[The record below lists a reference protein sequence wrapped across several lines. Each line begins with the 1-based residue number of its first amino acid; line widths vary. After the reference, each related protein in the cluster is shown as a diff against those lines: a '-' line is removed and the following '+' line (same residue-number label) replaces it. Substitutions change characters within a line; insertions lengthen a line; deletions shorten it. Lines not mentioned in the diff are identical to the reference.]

1 MTRRNRKIDPYAA
14 VLFAFVVI
22 GRTFF
27 TSKIFMATLVTGADE
42 IGTIASAAYFAG
54 CDWTEV
60 MADSIYYGFGYS
72 MLLAPVFRLFREPSA
87 IHQALLFSNNV
98 LIGLCGVLGY
108 GILTRFFGMKNR
120 ISAVLTAAIMV
131 LFFPLSFNGNLF
143 INETML
149 SLLVLVVL
157 FLMLW
162 LNGLKKGWK
171 KNIGT
176 VLLSVVLCYSLLV
189 HTRSLV
195 FIAVTIA
202 VIACMFWFTRQCM
215 VNAFIFVPCLAVGGM
230 LSQACIKAVQRRLWS
245 VEAGNTSE
253 LANTAEYLTASML
266 ENVKGLFSYTGIKL
280 YLMEILGQIYTMTV
294 LTYGINIIAFVGSII
309 FLRSFIK
316 KRNKELNVMITV
328 IFSVMGVTVTMAASS
343 LAALNVVQKH
353 VDAGTVSKWF
363 LYNRYWSIYMLPVI
377 LLGGYF
383 LAHYRRLVIKLFAPC
398 LGLLLFLVF
407 LFNGY
412 LGYRF
417 GGLKNVS
424 TGVFYPFF
432 CIGFWTYGDNIPDT
446 AFFKITLFVLAV
458 FLLFFLLVRCKKLN
472 VGLAGLCLLLV
483 ANYVYG
489 TCQITLRISD
499 TLAGQFA
506 DVAKLV
512 RDSGYDS
519 EYIYTNG
526 TYSALK
532 LWLQD
537 LFPHQ
542 KVVYRMP
549 ETGDAVAVTDQ
560 LSGEFF
566 NGGWKAVHVAHAGD
580 LLYEDLYV
588 FVRGGVLS
596 ERLAA
601 LGYPVRDAD
610 LRELT
615 GYFIMPFAKADEQEV
630 LGGIV
635 NGSVEQHFTVSEQ
648 MEASDFRVEMR
659 MATYMRENQG
669 ILRLEV
675 VQGSKILPFT
685 IHKAAIVDN
694 DWFGVDVCGHG
705 LHQGEAVIRITDPDN
720 DSDQCVTIYTVD
732 TEQLGELYFQGTK
745 NDRKLN
751 LRIKELKPSG
761 GKS

>member
-588 FVRGGVLS
+588 FVRGGYCQSGLQ
-596 ERLAA
+596 RLDIRFVT
-601 LGYPVRDAD
+601 P
-610 LRELT
+610 
-615 GYFIMPFAKADEQEV
+615 IC
-630 LGGIV
+630 
-635 NGSVEQHFTVSEQ
+635 GS
-648 MEASDFRVEMR
+648 
-659 MATYMRENQG
+659 
-669 ILRLEV
+669 
-675 VQGSKILPFT
+675 
-685 IHKAAIVDN
+685 
-694 DWFGVDVCGHG
+694 
-705 LHQGEAVIRITDPDN
+705 
-720 DSDQCVTIYTVD
+720 
-732 TEQLGELYFQGTK
+732 
-745 NDRKLN
+745 
-751 LRIKELKPSG
+751 
-761 GKS
+761 